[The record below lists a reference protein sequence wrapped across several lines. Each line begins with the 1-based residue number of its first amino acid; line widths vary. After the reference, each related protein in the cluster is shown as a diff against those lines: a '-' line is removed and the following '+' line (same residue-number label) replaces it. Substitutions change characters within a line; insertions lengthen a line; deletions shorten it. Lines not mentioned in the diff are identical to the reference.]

1 MIDLATFSHTLKLD
15 VQKVF
20 LARDDYG
27 KKRILDIS
35 DPFSVPC
42 IVILFWCGVVSGW
55 PDYLKKSLDTA
66 MAFYGEKDIIN
77 KPEGCPW

>member
-20 LARDDYG
+20 LSRDERG

-42 IVILFWCGVVSGW
+42 IVVLYWCGEVSGW
-55 PDYLKKSLDTA
+55 PDYLKKSLDVQIK
-66 MAFYGEKDIIN
+66 FYGYKEILN